1 MDTSNSINLFPIIMG
16 VVGGLAIF
24 LFGLD
29 LMTSA
34 LKKLAAGKLKD
45 LFSKVTGNRFKAAF
59 MGMFVTAVI
68 QSSSVTTVLVVGF
81 ITAGLITMSQS
92 IGIIMGANIGS
103 TVTAQ
108 IIAFKITSYA
118 LILVAVG
125 FTMNSLG
132 KSDKLRKYGIMIMGL
147 GLIFVGMDIMSN
159 ATHPLR
165 TYQPFIN
172 MMQEMTN
179 PFLAILISAVFTGI
193 IQSSAAT
200 TGIVIM
206 FASQG
211 LITLELGIALAFGAN
226 IGTCATAALAAIG
239 KQREAVRAAVV
250 HILFNVIGVLVW
262 IGFIDQ
268 LALLIRWFSP
278 TAEGLEGIAKLAAET
293 PRQIANAHTFFNVA
307 NTFIFIWFTKPF
319 ALIAER
325 LIPKGKETEHEEIM
339 PKYVD
344 DNLLETPDLALDRVR
359 MEVVRLGQLAHQ
371 LVKSVPDVI
380 FKGGE
385 RDLERLPKM
394 EKDINMLHG
403 YIAKYIG
410 KLSRTYLLKK
420 QSEQLRCYMEMTN
433 TIESIA
439 QVVESEL
446 TKIAIARLESG
457 IHISDQ
463 TLEIF
468 NRFHMKI
475 SWTFE
480 MALQSIADNDKAS
493 VKAVLGAKEKINKL
507 VEDINAHLLQRLSSD
522 DPNRRATYRLETDVV
537 EYLKRVYYFAK
548 QIAKNQK
555 EIMQLEKKPKQ
566 EDEKENEKVAA

>member
-1 MDTSNSINLFPIIMG
+1 MDTSSTTNSINLSSIIMG

-34 LKKLAAGKLKD
+34 LKKLSAGRLKD

-81 ITAGLITMSQS
+81 ITAGLISMSQS

-108 IIAFKITSYA
+108 IIAFKITNYA
-118 LILVAVG
+118 LIMVAIG

-132 KSDKLRKYGIMIMGL
+132 RSDKLRKYGIMILGL
-147 GLIFVGMDIMSN
+147 GLIFVGMGIMSDS
-159 ATHPLR
+159 TSPLR
-165 TYQPFIN
+165 TYQPFIT
-172 MMQEMTN
+172 MMQEMDN

-200 TGIVIM
+200 TGIIIM

-226 IGTCATAALAAIG
+226 IGTCATASLAAIG

-250 HILFNVIGVLVW
+250 HILFNIIGVVIW
-262 IGFIDQ
+262 FGFIDQ
-268 LALLIRWFSP
+268 LASLMRWFSP
-278 TAEGLEGIAKLAAET
+278 VSEGLEGIAKLAAET

-319 ALIAER
+319 AWVAEH
-325 LIPKGKETEHEEIM
+325 LIPKGKETEHEQMM
-339 PKYVD
+339 PKYID
-344 DNLLETPDLALDRVR
+344 DNLLETPDLALDRVK
-359 MEVVRLGQLAHQ
+359 MEVVRLGQLSLQ
-371 LVKSVPDVI
+371 LVQSVPEVI
-380 FKGGE
+380 FKGSE
-385 RDLERLPKM
+385 RDLKTLPKM
-394 EKDINMLHG
+394 ENDINTLHG
-403 YIAKYIG
+403 YIVKYVG
-410 KLSRTYLLKK
+410 KLTRTYLLKK
-420 QSEQLRCYMEMTN
+420 QSEELRCYMEITN
-433 TIESIA
+433 TIESIG

-446 TKIAIARLESG
+446 TKIAMARLESG
-457 IHISDQ
+457 IHISDK
-463 TLEIF
+463 TIEIF
-468 NRFHMKI
+468 NRFHKKI
-475 SWTFE
+475 SWAFE
-480 MALQSIADNDKAS
+480 KALQSVADSDMTS
-493 VKAVLGAKEKINKL
+493 VKEVIGAKEKINKL
-507 VEDINAHLLQRLSSD
+507 VDDINTHLLQRLSSD
-522 DPNRRATYRLETDVV
+522 APHRRITYRLETDVV

-555 EIMQLEKKPKQ
+555 EIMQLEKKAG
-566 EDEKENEKVAA
+566 KENEKIAA